1 MLEIT
6 SPCCN
11 DGSISRHCQGRLELL
26 EQRKVLEHREEM
38 KERLAMIDDDEAD
51 DDDDETTIMTN
62 ACISKRP

>member
-26 EQRKVLEHREEM
+26 EQYADTV
-38 KERLAMIDDDEAD
+38 KEGNDDEAG

-62 ACISKRP
+62 AFLSKRP